1 MTHNLEPRVVEMAK
15 ALVREIDGI
24 EPDVMVY
31 RGEPYRV
38 RQGFVIPGVAS
49 PAWERYIAIASDL
62 YEIAQGFEP

>member
-1 MTHNLEPRVVEMAK
+1 MADLEPRVVEMAK
-15 ALVREIDGI
+15 ALVCEIDGI

-38 RQGFVIPGVAS
+38 RQGFVIAGVGY
-49 PAWERYIAIASDL
+49 PAWERYREIASKL